1 MPEVPRWSICPCN
14 GSAAQRILYSS
25 RQSVDDPGDPTLP
38 ERVPARPQSGL
49 AHGGQGE
56 LVYLQRY
63 TLSTCTPARKHMSD
77 NVLVAIPEEV
87 SLALL
92 DEGPAIAEE
101 VIQPR
106 GPVLDVALEVLKDG
120 QTFVSLVVA
129 LPAVVALLKK
139 LSAWRRSRPNDSQT
153 IDIRVGGFTLTL
165 DAAGDQAA
173 LSEAAELI
181 MRHLT
186 REPSSKQLDKER
198 SGPADRGGRHR
209 RQ

>member
-1 MPEVPRWSICPCN
+1 
-14 GSAAQRILYSS
+14 
-25 RQSVDDPGDPTLP
+25 
-38 ERVPARPQSGL
+38 
-49 AHGGQGE
+49 
-56 LVYLQRY
+56 
-63 TLSTCTPARKHMSD
+63 MSD

-186 REPSSKQLDKER
+186 REPSSKQLDMER